1 MLRAGYLPPGFAQT
15 PTRALRFERG
25 GEAVEIAVPVLD
37 AAAAARLAGHLRIA
51 GRDQLRRLPVET
63 IARAIDAAAERLLD
77 RGYPLRIE
85 AERLLPIVTG
95 YDAQTVRL
103 GLTSTFKAF
112 RLPQLRR
119 FLAADLPDPGVLDG
133 FRPMPRGGL
142 MRAQGPE
149 LLLHV
154 WAGNVP
160 GLPLWSLA
168 RGLLAKAASVGKV
181 SAGEPL
187 LAGFFAQVLVEIEP
201 RLADCLAILCWKG
214 GQDEAEQI
222 FFEAADTVIAYGGN
236 DALAAIGRRL
246 PVTTRF
252 IAHGHKVSF
261 GLVGR
266 EALGMGKVAGVAA
279 LAAADMARFEQQGC
293 YAPQMLFAERGGGVS
308 PHDFARHLSAA
319 LASLETRHPRR
330 ALSLG
335 EATGLSQWRD
345 AQEMA
350 ALGQAGRAVIADP
363 SGRWCV
369 AYADGPEPLRP
380 AALNRSVTV
389 VAVEDLA
396 EVAALVT
403 PYRALLQTA
412 GIAAAPARLHALAD
426 ALCQAGVTRIAA
438 LGAMTVPEPGWHNDG
453 RFNLLDLLT
462 FTEIDPAAEELAEAY
477 APHAD

>member
-1 MLRAGYLPPGFAQT
+1 MLRAGYLPASFDAA
-15 PTRALRFERG
+15 PTRVLRFARA
-25 GEAVEIAVPVLD
+25 GEAVEIAVPLLD
-37 AAAAARLAGHLRIA
+37 EASAARLAGHLRAA
-51 GRDQLRRLPVET
+51 GRDTLRRLSVET
-63 IARAIDAAAERLLD
+63 IANAVDAAAQRLLD
-77 RGYPLRIE
+77 RGHPLRIE

-103 GLTSTFKAF
+103 SLTSTFKAF

-133 FRPMPRGGL
+133 FRPMARGGL

-149 LLLHV
+149 LLLHI

-160 GLPLWSLA
+160 GLPLWSLV
-168 RGLLAKAASVGKV
+168 RGLLAKAGSVGKV
-181 SAGEPL
+181 SSGEPL
-187 LAGFFAQVLVEIEP
+187 LAGFFVQVLVEVEP

-214 GQDEAEQI
+214 GQDETERVFFAE
-222 FFEAADTVIAYGGN
+222 ADTVIAYGGN
-236 DALAAIGRRL
+236 EALAEISRRL

-252 IAHGHKVSF
+252 IPHGHKVSF

-266 EALGMGKVAGVAA
+266 EALSTGKVAGVAA
-279 LAAADMARFEQQGC
+279 LAARDMARFEQQGC
-293 YAPQMLFAERGGGVS
+293 YAPQMLFVERSGGVS
-308 PHDFARHLSAA
+308 PRDFARHLAAA
-319 LASLETRHPRR
+319 LAALETRHPRR
-330 ALSLG
+330 ELSLG

-345 AQEMA
+345 AQEML
-350 ALGQAGRAVIADP
+350 ALRQQGRAVIADP
-363 SGRWCV
+363 AGRWCV
-369 AYADGPEPLRP
+369 AYADEPEPLRP
-380 AALNRSVTV
+380 AALNRSVTI
-389 VAVEDLA
+389 VAVDDLA
-396 EVAALVT
+396 EVAGLVS

-412 GIAAAPARLHALAD
+412 GIATAPVRLHALAG
-426 ALCQAGVTRIAA
+426 ALCEAGVTRIAA